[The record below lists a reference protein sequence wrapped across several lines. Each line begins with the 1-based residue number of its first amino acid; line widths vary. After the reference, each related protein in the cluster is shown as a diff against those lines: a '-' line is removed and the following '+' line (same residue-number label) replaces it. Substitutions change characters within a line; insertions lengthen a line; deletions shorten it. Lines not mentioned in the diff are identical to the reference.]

1 MTQTDDSQR
10 TASTLAA
17 VANPGRSGTSAA
29 PGRGAG
35 HSDDAGADPLAS
47 LHKMSTTAGISSQE
61 YVAIN
66 IPSVIALLLG
76 LASVFAVLHPVLLLI
91 PLTAVVTA
99 LVSLSQIRHSNGTQT
114 GRIFAYLGILI
125 ALAIGGFVLVREVI
139 QRLQTRADRA
149 AIIARIEEMGRLV
162 NAGDYEKAYALFTPA
177 FQERIKFDVFKAR
190 WEETQG
196 FPTYGRI
203 KSMEWNETA
212 IFFQQDP
219 ATRVKR
225 GTAAARMRFEKTSEP
240 ARQPFEFRYTD
251 GAWMFEDA
259 PQLFPSERRQ
269 RVRPPQ

>member
-1 MTQTDDSQR
+1 MTESDDTTR
-10 TASTLAA
+10 TTTTTVVAA
-17 VANPGRSGTSAA
+17 TTTTTTTSAR
-29 PGRGAG
+29 PRP
-35 HSDDAGADPLAS
+35 DDDGGPDPLAS

-76 LASVFAVLHPVLLLI
+76 MSSVFAVLHPVLLLI
-91 PLTAVVTA
+91 PLAAVVTA
-99 LVSLSQIRHSNGTQT
+99 LASLSQIRQSNGTQT
-114 GRIFAYLGILI
+114 GRVFAYLGIVI
-125 ALAIGGFVLVREVI
+125 ALAIGGFVLVRELV
-139 QRLQTRADRA
+139 QWQQSRADRA
-149 AIIARIEEMGRLV
+149 AVIARIEEMGRLV
-162 NAGDYEKAYALFTPA
+162 NAGDYEKAYGLFTPS

-203 KSMEWNETA
+203 KSMEWNKTA
-212 IFFQQDP
+212 IYFEQDP

-225 GTAAARMRFEKTSEP
+225 GRAAALMRFEKSSEP
-240 ARQPFEFRYTD
+240 ARQPFDFRHTD
-251 GAWMFEDA
+251 GEWMFEDA